1 MAEKRML
8 SKSIIDSDDFIAMP
22 VSARM
27 FYIDLAIRADD
38 DGFIAP
44 RRVMR
49 MTGASDDDLRC
60 LIAKHYVIPFNTGVL
75 VISHWLIHNTLRKDS
90 YKPTLY
96 IREKGLLRIPSKNSP
111 DRTYKVCECSYDAE
125 VYPLLEYK

>member
-27 FYIDLAIRADD
+27 FYIDLAIRAD

-90 YKPTLY
+90 YKPTLCV
-96 IREKGLLRIPSKNSP
+96 REKSLLRIPSKNSP
-111 DRTYKVCECSYDAE
+111 DRTYKVFEFSCDAE

>member
-8 SKSIIDSDDFIAMP
+8 SKSIIDSDDFIVMP

-60 LIAKHYVIPFNTGVL
+60 LIAKRYVIPFNTGVL

-96 IREKGLLRIPSKNSP
+96 IREKGLLRIPSKHSP
-111 DRTYKVCECSYDAE
+111 DRTYKVCESSYDAE